1 MDLTKGTEEEK
12 IKRSKKMMLWFA
24 IISMGMMFAGITSG
38 YIVSRNRPDW
48 ISDFELPTSFLWSTL
63 IIIFSSVTLYFVKPL
78 IIKEKRTN
86 ATLLMFVTLLLG
98 AAFIGLQFVGFQQI
112 LAEGYYFTGS
122 ASSITTTFV
131 YLIVIAHIVHVA
143 AGLIVLLVLI
153 YNHFKQRYKAGQ
165 MLGLELGATFWHF
178 VDVLWII
185 LFLFLYFI
193 R

>member
-1 MDLTKGTEEEK
+1 MDLTKGTGEEK

-24 IISMGMMFAGITSG
+24 IISMGMMFAGITSA

-48 ISDFELPTSFLWSTL
+48 INDFQLPSSFLWSTVVIL
-63 IIIFSSVTLYFVKPL
+63 LSSICMYAVKPL
-78 IIKEKRTN
+78 MIKGKRTN
-86 ATLLMFVTLLLG
+86 ATVMLLLTFILG
-98 AAFIGLQFVGFQQI
+98 ALFIGLQFHGFKQI

-122 ASSITTTFV
+122 ASSINTTFV
-131 YLIVIAHIVHVA
+131 YLIVVAHIVHVA
-143 AGLIVLLVLI
+143 AGLIVLSILI
-153 YNHFKQRYKAGQ
+153 YNHFKQRYKVGQ

-178 VDVLWII
+178 VDVLWIV

>member
-1 MDLTKGTEEEK
+1 
-12 IKRSKKMMLWFA
+12 
-24 IISMGMMFAGITSG
+24 
-38 YIVSRNRPDW
+38 
-48 ISDFELPTSFLWSTL
+48 
-63 IIIFSSVTLYFVKPL
+63 
-78 IIKEKRTN
+78 
-86 ATLLMFVTLLLG
+86 MFVTLLLG

>member
-1 MDLTKGTEEEK
+1 
-12 IKRSKKMMLWFA
+12 
-24 IISMGMMFAGITSG
+24 MGMMFAGITSG

-63 IIIFSSVTLYFVKPL
+63 IIILSSVTLYFVKPL

>member
-12 IKRSKKMMLWFA
+12 IQRSKKMMLWFA

-63 IIIFSSVTLYFVKPL
+63 IIILSSVTLYFVKPL

>member
-48 ISDFELPTSFLWSTL
+48 INDFELPSSFLYSTIL
-63 IIIFSSVTLYFVKPL
+63 IVLSSVALYFVKPL
-78 IIKEKRTN
+78 ILKQKRGN
-86 ATLLMFVTLLLG
+86 ATFLLLVTFLLG
-98 AAFIGLQFVGFQQI
+98 SAFIGLQFYGFQQI

-131 YLIVIAHIVHVA
+131 YLIVIAHIAHVL

-153 YNHFKQRYKAGQ
+153 YNHFKQRYNAGQ

>member
-48 ISDFELPTSFLWSTL
+48 INDFQLPSSFLYSTIL
-63 IIIFSSVTLYFVKPL
+63 IVLSSVALYFVKSL
-78 IIKEKRTN
+78 ILKEKRSN
-86 ATLLMFVTLLLG
+86 ATLLLILTLLLG
-98 AAFIGLQFVGFQQI
+98 SVFIALQFYGFQQI

-131 YLIVIAHIVHVA
+131 YLIVIAHIAHVV

>member
-1 MDLTKGTEEEK
+1 MDLTKGSEQE
-12 IKRSKKMMLWFA
+12 RRDRAKKMMLWFA

-63 IIIFSSVTLYFVKPL
+63 IIILSSVTLYFVKPL

>member
-12 IKRSKKMMLWFA
+12 IKRSKKMRLWFA

-63 IIIFSSVTLYFVKPL
+63 IIILSSVTLYFVKPL